1 MKKLVVGSLLVLALA
16 GCGSKKDLFRPEGDR
31 VPAMPATDRDALTSE
46 EMITPSAQARPKRA
60 DEILRRSE
68 KRKED
73 KFDLPPT
80 N

>member
-1 MKKLVVGSLLVLALA
+1 MKKLIAAALLTLALA
-16 GCGSKKDLFRPEGDR
+16 GCGSKKDLFRPEGDP
-31 VPAMPATDRDALTSE
+31 VPAKPATDSDPLTSE
-46 EMITPSAQARPKRA
+46 EMIEPSSQSRPQRA

-68 KRKED
+68 RRKED